1 MGGKQQGSRGSPVP
15 LSILQKHC
23 MGMQEVP
30 VVCTGGKQQGCPAG
44 KQGGGSIRTRHVPL
58 MLRLGF
64 GALPDLRLAQTEV
77 QRVQLHESYLR
88 LRQQQG
94 ASSLKASS
102 WR

>member
-15 LSILQKHC
+15 LWNLQKHC

-30 VVCTGGKQQGCPAG
+30 VACTGGKQQGCPAG
-44 KQGGGSIRTRHVPL
+44 KQGGGSTRTRHVPL